1 MANEVYTRTNQ
12 ALFFAR
18 RAIDAWAEAANSG
31 AIDASSQTQYHRE
44 HAIFHLYRGVLAVV
58 HEVADRYRWPL
69 VELRQVEAAL
79 SPSLLRPGSSFRR
92 LLFLRPLR
100 LPRR

>member
-31 AIDASSQTQYHRE
+31 AIEARLSTTVSTPYFTC
-44 HAIFHLYRGVLAVV
+44 I
-58 HEVADRYRWPL
+58 EVC
-69 VELRQVEAAL
+69 
-79 SPSLLRPGSSFRR
+79 
-92 LLFLRPLR
+92 
-100 LPRR
+100 